1 LCLNALQNAM
11 SFNFTSPD
19 PSDPNAKQSFKVFQ
33 DGGTQARG
41 GTQTRLNSI
50 APPSEKSRSHVN
62 DEDTPKPQVDCS
74 NLSVVTSG
82 TMSTMGINTSVKRAP
97 LADVTKAVVT
107 RSRSL
112 SNALAE
118 IARLEDDLNA
128 MKSENKVLK
137 GKNRKL
143 RGEIVAY
150 QDALYQADQDAGYL

>member
-1 LCLNALQNAM
+1 MPTL
-11 SFNFTSPD
+11 
-19 PSDPNAKQSFKVFQ
+19 
-33 DGGTQARG
+33 
-41 GTQTRLNSI
+41 
-50 APPSEKSRSHVN
+50 
-62 DEDTPKPQVDCS
+62 
-74 NLSVVTSG
+74 
-82 TMSTMGINTSVKRAP
+82 GINTSVKRTP
-97 LADVTKAVVT
+97 LADVTKAAAT
-107 RSRSL
+107 RPRSL

>member
-33 DGGTQARG
+33 DGGTQ
-41 GTQTRLNSI
+41 TRLRST
-50 APPSEKSRSHVN
+50 APPSEESRSHVN

-118 IARLEDDLNA
+118 IARLEDDLDA